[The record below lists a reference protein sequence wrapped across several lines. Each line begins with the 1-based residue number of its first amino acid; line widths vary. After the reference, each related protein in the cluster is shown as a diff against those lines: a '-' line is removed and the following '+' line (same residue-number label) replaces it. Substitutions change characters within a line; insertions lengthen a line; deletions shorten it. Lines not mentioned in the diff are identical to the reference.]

1 MTKASKPTIAMV
13 LAILLLPS
21 CTSTATADE
30 SGIVTLWCKGSAQVN
45 DDPLGREESVRN
57 IQELGPVV
65 IDLDTQTLQF
75 MNSRQKVPLLS
86 VSTLEIIG
94 GEPIDWNGD
103 SEGSVV
109 RLNRATGETYVRF
122 SVHDSQQ
129 QVTWHSHT
137 FEGTCFGPRP

>member
-1 MTKASKPTIAMV
+1 MIKANKTATPVV

-45 DDPLGREESVRN
+45 DDPLGREESIRN
-57 IQELGPVV
+57 ILEQGPVV
-65 IDLDTQTLQF
+65 IDFDTQMFQF
-75 MNSRQKVPLLS
+75 MNSRRKVPLLS

-94 GEPIDWNGD
+94 GEPIDWSGD

-137 FEGTCFGPRP
+137 FEGACF